1 MDSDQNPS
9 KTQPFV
15 AESHPLETVAGLVHP
30 HQLEVQDFSAY
41 ALIVDA
47 RPAQDFADD
56 HIPAAVNWPVLSDSE
71 QSEFERHLQ
80 ADRSQALLFGAAHA
94 RANMNS
100 NALTAVPDLKPAARV
115 LVYGAGGDL
124 RGWLC
129 AGGLREHGFDVDE
142 LLGGYKNYR
151 RWVGAGLG
159 LLPRLFL
166 FRVLGGPSGCGQSIL
181 LRELARQGQ
190 QVLDLAQLAA
200 HDGSPVGAQPGKSQ
214 PAQLLFESLL
224 LDALR
229 HRDAWRP
236 LWVMASPATLGS
248 LQLPG
253 ELDTALQRAPTF
265 EVVAPMAE
273 RIKLWCQRHPQDS
286 AGPVAWVE
294 HLAQQSGKV
303 EPGRLID
310 WRRLAFAGEIEA
322 LVEQFLICGDDL
334 ESKGSTVD
342 GRRHPAPLAT
352 INLESLD
359 SSAIAEAAARLI
371 GPLTG

>member
-41 ALIVDA
+41 ALIIDA
-47 RPAQDFADD
+47 RPPQDFADD
-56 HIPAAVNWPVLSDSE
+56 HLPAAVNWPVLSDSE
-71 QSEFERHLQ
+71 QAEFERHVL

-94 RANMNS
+94 RANMNVNVS
-100 NALTAVPDLKPAARV
+100 TAVADLTPAARV

-129 AGGLREHGFDVDE
+129 AGALREHGFDVDE

-151 RWVGAGLG
+151 RWVGAGLA

-166 FRVLGGPSGCGQSIL
+166 FRVLGGPSGCGQSSL

-200 HDGSPVGAQPGKSQ
+200 LDGLPFGAQPGKSQ
-214 PAQLLFESLL
+214 PPQLLFESLL
-224 LDALR
+224 LDTLR
-229 HRDAWRP
+229 YRDAWRP
-236 LWVMASPATLGS
+236 LWVTASPATLGS

-253 ELDTALQRAPTF
+253 ELDKALQRAPNF

-273 RIKLWCQRHPQDS
+273 RVKLWCQRHPRD
-286 AGPVAWVE
+286 AADPVAWVE
-294 HLAQQSGKV
+294 RLAQQSGQV

-310 WRRLAFAGEIEA
+310 WRRLALAGEIEA
-322 LVEQFLICGDDL
+322 LVEQFLICGDEL
-334 ESKGSTVD
+334 ESNSSTAD
-342 GRRHPAPLAT
+342 GIGQPVPLAT
-352 INLESLD
+352 INLESLE
-359 SSAIAEAAARLI
+359 SSAIAEAAAGLI
-371 GPLTG
+371 ESRGS